1 MTRPRGKPDAPAGSP
16 VALAAPAD
24 FASPMP
30 PGTSAVTIVG
40 SARLG
45 DLSGAPAGDRP
56 LAAAE
61 AGFRTVPTT
70 FSMEGCESFRPAAD
84 MNDVAVGSAVTGRS
98 WT

>member
-1 MTRPRGKPDAPAGSP
+1 MTRPRGEPAAPAVSP
-16 VALAAPAD
+16 IGPAAPAD

-30 PGTSAVTIVG
+30 PGTAAVTIVG

-45 DLSGAPAGDRP
+45 DLSGASAGDRP

-70 FSMEGCESFRPAAD
+70 FSMYGCETFRLVADGNVAA
-84 MNDVAVGSAVTGRS
+84 GSAVAGRS

>member
-1 MTRPRGKPDAPAGSP
+1 MRRPRGKPDARAGSP
-16 VALAAPAD
+16 GDHAVPAH
-24 FASPMP
+24 FGAPMP
-30 PGTSAVTIVG
+30 PRTAAVTIVG

-45 DLSGAPAGDRP
+45 DLSGASAGART

-70 FSMEGCESFRPAAD
+70 FSTYGCETFRLVA
-84 MNDVAVGSAVTGRS
+84 DVAVESAVTGRS

>member
-1 MTRPRGKPDAPAGSP
+1 MPAHRG
-16 VALAAPAD
+16 
-24 FASPMP
+24 
-30 PGTSAVTIVG
+30 AVTIVG

-45 DLSGAPAGDRP
+45 DLSGASAGARS

-70 FSMEGCESFRPAAD
+70 FSMCGCETFRLVAE
-84 MNDVAVGSAVTGRS
+84 MNDVAVGSAVAGWS

>member
-1 MTRPRGKPDAPAGSP
+1 MSRPRGRCDTLAGSP
-16 VALAAPAD
+16 VGPAAPGD

-30 PGTSAVTIVG
+30 PRTAAVTIVG

-45 DLSGAPAGDRP
+45 DLSGAPAGDLP
-56 LAAAE
+56 LAAAG

-70 FSMEGCESFRPAAD
+70 FSMCGDERFRRVAD
-84 MNDVAVGSAVTGRS
+84 VNDVAVGSAVTGRS

>member
-1 MTRPRGKPDAPAGSP
+1 MRRPRGKSDTRRSSTDRRAPA
-16 VALAAPAD
+16 L

-30 PGTSAVTIVG
+30 PHGAVVTIVG

-45 DLSGAPAGDRP
+45 DLSGASAGARP

-70 FSMEGCESFRPAAD
+70 FSTYGCETFRLVAER
-84 MNDVAVGSAVTGRS
+84 DVAVGSAVTGWS